1 MIHNFNITEIIRDG
15 YRSIKGGSRT
25 FILILV
31 YFLCPLLFAAFMSFN
46 DYKIS
51 GNVTSDIVG
60 GIGLFAG
67 LMFTLLF
74 VVTSNYKNRK
84 EQLSGND
91 DEENINY
98 IKRYH
103 AFTEDAVSLI
113 SYSIVKAGL
122 VIIITIIYVSVLP
135 EDGVEEKSSL
145 LVRILNGLLI
155 MQLVQFLMIIVR
167 ILKEMYAMLYDDISK

>member
-1 MIHNFNITEIIRDG
+1 MIRNFNIKDVICDG
-15 YRSIKGGSRT
+15 YKSIRGDSNK
-25 FILILV
+25 FVFVLIYL
-31 YFLCPLLFAAFMSFN
+31 LLPLLFGGLMSIM

-51 GNVTSDIVG
+51 GNVTSDILG

-84 EQLSGND
+84 DQLSGNN

-103 AFTEDAVSLI
+103 SFTEDAVSLI

-122 VIIITIIYVSVLP
+122 VIIITIVYVSVLS
-135 EDGVEEKSSL
+135 ENVYEQGHNL
-145 LVRILNGLLI
+145 LIRILSGILI
-155 MQLVQFLMIIVR
+155 MQLLQFLMIIVR